1 MPIFRES
8 GFLKFFVKHRT
19 AANIIMILM
28 IIIGLLSIGR
38 LNKQFFPDFDVEVV
52 AVSIDWPGATAEE
65 IDKNIVQLLEPELR
79 PISGVKK
86 VSSNSVEGIAQTQ
99 VEFNYGHDMQK
110 GRTDI
115 ETAVSRIN
123 FPEKANKPKIVV
135 GEFFDTVTR
144 IVLSGDLPLSD
155 LRIKSK
161 KLKEKLLNSGVDKV
175 DILGLPKEEILIE
188 ISQLEAAKLKLS
200 LNQIS
205 NLIKSET
212 QDVSGGSFADGSL
225 RVRTLGEKRLVET
238 FKKLELKNSTSGARI
253 LLEDIAK
260 IKLSIEKGS
269 VLKFVD
275 GKPAVEIWVRRSK
288 TSDAL
293 KVSENVNKVISN
305 SQNIVGK
312 EIQIQTYNTAAD
324 LIQERISLLVKNGLS
339 GLCIVL
345 AVLFLFLSRNT
356 AIWVAL
362 GIPIAF
368 LATFG
373 VMLLSGQSI
382 NMISL
387 FGLIMALGIVVDDAI
402 VVGEHS
408 SYLKTKR
415 KLSALEA
422 PVVAA
427 TRMSMPVISA
437 MLTTV
442 AAFIPLFMVK
452 GVIGEIIAAIPWVV
466 CAVLVASLIEC
477 FLVLPAHLA
486 HYDKSS
492 QEQGKFRLWFDKR
505 FNSFQEGV
513 FRKFVTLTF
522 NYRYITFMTAIGM
535 FIISIGMMSGGRVL
549 FSFFPTPE
557 ADILIANFKMHSG
570 TTKSQTNK
578 MLDNIKV
585 ALDKTATQFAS
596 SPELVQFNMSTIGAR
611 TSFSSDSS
619 PNSIG
624 SDLLGSMVVELKTA
638 DKRDIRTN
646 DFIKA
651 WKENIQYVPGLDN
664 LTIRAPSGGPPG
676 RDLDVRFQGD
686 DLITLKLA
694 SNELINIAQNIPG
707 VSSLSDNLEFGI
719 QEKSLSLNE
728 KGQSLGF
735 SIIDIGEQVRS
746 AINGTIIS
754 EFPKGDEEVKV
765 RLKLSEDEQRTDM
778 INDLRIISPLGSSFK
793 LEEIAKINETLP
805 FASINRTNGFR
816 EVTVSGD
823 LFPEMMNT
831 SQARQFLMS
840 KGLAEIANKY
850 NISYRF
856 DGRDLEQ
863 KETFADMKI
872 GSIIGLLLIYFILAW
887 VFKSWTR
894 PFAIMIMIPFA
905 FIGAVLGHYL
915 LGLTMSILS
924 MFALLAL
931 AGIVVNNSIILVS
944 TIERRF
950 DDLRNENDKSYDDD
964 KIINEAIITG
974 VVDRFR
980 PVLLTSLTTI
990 GGLSALLFEK
1000 SLQAQFLIPMAATIV
1015 FGLAITA
1022 FLVLII
1028 VPSMMGISRDFSHF
1042 LKILRMDKKWP

>member
-1 MPIFRES
+1 MQFKES
-8 GFLKFFVKHRT
+8 GFLKFFVEHRT
-19 AANIIMILM
+19 SANIIMILM
-28 IIIGLLSIGR
+28 IVIGLLSIGR
-38 LNKQFFPDFDVEVV
+38 LNKQFFPDFDVEVI

-65 IDKNIVQLLEPELR
+65 IDQNIVQLLEPELR

-86 VSSNSVEGIAQTQ
+86 VSSKSVEGVGSTQ

-115 ETAVSRIN
+115 ETAVSRIS
-123 FPEKANKPKIVV
+123 FPEKANKPKIIV

-144 IVLSGDLPLSD
+144 IVLSGDVSLSL
-155 LRIKSK
+155 LREKSK
-161 KLKEKLLNSGVDKV
+161 KLKEVLLNSGVDKV
-175 DILGLPKEEILIE
+175 DIQGLPEEEILIE
-188 ISQLEAAKLKLS
+188 ISQLEAARLKLS
-200 LNQIS
+200 FNKIA
-205 NLIKSET
+205 NLIKLET

-225 RVRTLGEKRLVET
+225 RVRTIGEKRLVET
-238 FKKLELKNSTSGARI
+238 FKKLELKNSSSGGRI
-253 LLEDIAK
+253 LLDDIAE
-260 IKLSIEKGS
+260 IKSSVKKGS
-269 VLKFVD
+269 VLKSID
-275 GKPAVEIWVRRSK
+275 GNPAVELWVRRSK

-293 KVSENVNKVISN
+293 EVSENVEKVITN
-305 SQNIVGK
+305 AKNIIGNVIK
-312 EIQIQTYNTAAD
+312 VETYNTAAN
-324 LIQERISLLVKNGLS
+324 LIEERISLLVKNGLS

-373 VMLLSGQSI
+373 VMFVSGQSI

-415 KLSALEA
+415 KLNSTQA

-486 HYDKSS
+486 HFDKSS
-492 QEQGKFRLWFDKR
+492 KEESKFRLWFDQK
-505 FNSFQEGV
+505 FNAFQEGI
-513 FRKFVTLTF
+513 FRRFVKLTF
-522 NYRYITFMTAIGM
+522 NYRYVTFMVAVGM
-535 FIISIGMMSGGRVL
+535 FIVSVGMMSGGRVL

-557 ADILIANFKMHSG
+557 ADIVIVNYKMHSG
-570 TTKSQTNK
+570 STKSQTARMLENVEKGLNK
-578 MLDNIKV
+578 
-585 ALDKTATQFAS
+585 TSTQFS
-596 SPELVQFNMSTIGAR
+596 NSPGLVRFKMSTIGSR
-611 TSFSSDSS
+611 TSFSNDSG
-619 PNSIG
+619 PNSMGNDI
-624 SDLLGSMVVELKTA
+624 LGSMVVELTTA
-638 DKRDIRTN
+638 DKRNVRTKE
-646 DFIKA
+646 FIKV
-651 WKENIQYVPGLDN
+651 WKENIENVSGLDK

-676 RDLDVRFQGD
+676 RDLDVRFQGK
-686 DLITLKLA
+686 DLEILKLA
-694 SNELINIAQNIPG
+694 SNELIKIAETIPG
-707 VSSLSDNLEFGI
+707 VTSLEDNLEYGV
-719 QEKSLSLNE
+719 QERILGLTN
-728 KGQSLGF
+728 KGQSLGL
-735 SIIDIGEQVRS
+735 SILDIGEQVRS
-746 AINGTIIS
+746 AINGSIIS
-754 EFPKGDEEVKV
+754 KFPKGDEEVTV
-765 RLKLSEDEQRTDM
+765 RLKLSENEQLTDM
-778 INDLRIISPLGSSFK
+778 ITNLRIISPSGVSFK
-793 LEEIAKINETLP
+793 LKDIIKIDEKLP
-805 FASINRTNGFR
+805 FASINRKNGFR
-816 EVTVSGD
+816 EVTISGD
-823 LFPEMMNT
+823 LFPPLMST
-831 SQARQFLMS
+831 SQARQFLMEN
-840 KGLAEIANKY
+840 GLPEIAKKY
-850 NISYRF
+850 NVSYRF

-863 KETFADMKI
+863 KETFADMGT

-887 VFKSWTR
+887 VFKSWSR
-894 PFAIMIMIPFA
+894 PFSIMIMIPFS

-944 TIERRF
+944 TIERRLE
-950 DDLRNENDKSYDDD
+950 DLKNKNKNKNKNEESV
-964 KIINEAIITG
+964 INESIITG

-990 GGLSALLFEK
+990 GGLSALMFET

-1015 FGLAITA
+1015 FGLGITA
-1022 FLVLII
+1022 LLVLVI
-1028 VPSMMGISRDFSHF
+1028 VPAMMGISNDFSKF
-1042 LKILRMDKKWP
+1042 IRRVRNRG

>member
-1 MPIFRES
+1 MSQFRES
-8 GFLKFFVKHRT
+8 GFLKFFVEHRT
-19 AANIIMILM
+19 SANIIMILM
-28 IIIGLLSIGR
+28 IVVGLLSIGR
-38 LNKQFFPDFDVEVV
+38 LNKQFFPDFEVEVV
-52 AVSIDWPGATAEE
+52 GVSVDWPGATAEE

-86 VSSNSVEGIAQTQ
+86 VSSKSVEGVGVTQ
-99 VEFNYGHDMQK
+99 VEFNYGYDMQK

-123 FPEKANKPKIVV
+123 FPQKANKPKIVV

-144 IVLSGDLPLSD
+144 IVLSSNIPLSE
-155 LRIKSK
+155 LRLISK
-161 KLKEKLLNSGVDKV
+161 KLKEALLNSGVDKV
-175 DILGLPKEEILIE
+175 DIQGLPKEEILIE
-188 ISQLEAAKLKLS
+188 IPQIETARLKLS
-200 LNQIS
+200 FNQIA

-225 RVRTLGEKRLVET
+225 RVRTEGEKRLVET
-238 FKKLELKNSTSGARI
+238 FNKLELKNSISGGRI
-253 LLEDIAK
+253 ILQDIAK
-260 IKLSIEKGS
+260 ISSSFEQGSI
-269 VLKFVD
+269 LKSVD
-275 GKPAVEIWVRRSK
+275 GNPAVELWVRRSK

-293 KVSENVNKVISN
+293 KVSENVEKVILKSK
-305 SQNIVGK
+305 NIIGNTVK
-312 EIQIQTYNTAAD
+312 IETYNTAAN
-324 LIQERISLLVKNGLS
+324 LIEERITLLVKNGLS

-373 VMLLSGQSI
+373 VMLVSGQSI

-415 KLSALEA
+415 RLNSSQA

-486 HYDKSS
+486 HFDKKKV
-492 QEQGKFRLWFDKR
+492 EEGKFRLWFDKR
-505 FNSFQEGV
+505 FISFQEGI
-513 FRKFVTLTF
+513 FKRFITLTF
-522 NYRYITFMTAIGM
+522 NYRYVTFMFAIGM
-535 FIISIGMMSGGRVL
+535 FIVSVGMMSGGRVM

-557 ADILIANFKMHSG
+557 ADIIIANFKMHSG
-570 TTKSQTNK
+570 TTRSKTEEMLNK
-578 MLDNIKV
+578 LEGGLIKTS
-585 ALDKTATQFAS
+585 KEFST
-596 SPELVQFNMSTIGAR
+596 SPDLVKFSMSTIGGR
-611 TSFSSDSS
+611 TSFSNGSG
-619 PNSIG
+619 PNSKG

-638 DKRDIRTN
+638 DKRKIRTN
-646 DFIKA
+646 QFIKE
-651 WKENIQYVPGLDN
+651 WKDNIQFVEGLDK
-664 LTIRAPSGGPPG
+664 LTIRSPSGGPPG
-676 RDLDVRFQGD
+676 RDLDIRFQGD
-686 DLITLKLA
+686 KLETLKIA
-694 SNELINIAQNIPG
+694 SNELIEIARTIPG
-707 VSSLSDNLEFGI
+707 VTSLNDNLEFGV
-719 QEKSLSLNE
+719 QEKILTLNN
-728 KGQSLGF
+728 KGQSLGL
-735 SIIDIGEQVRS
+735 SILNIGEQVRS
-746 AINGTIIS
+746 AINGIIIS
-754 EFPKGDEEVKV
+754 EFPKADEEVVV
-765 RLKLSEDEQRTDM
+765 RLKLSEREKLTDM
-778 INDLRIISPLGSSFK
+778 INDLRIITPLGTSFK
-793 LEEIAKINETLP
+793 LQEVITISEKIP
-805 FASINRTNGFR
+805 FASINRKNGFR
-816 EVTVSGD
+816 EVTITGD
-823 LFPEMMNT
+823 LFPALMNT
-831 SQARQFLMS
+831 SEARQFLLNN
-840 KGLAEIANKY
+840 GLPEIAKKY
-850 NISYRF
+850 NLNYRF

-872 GSIIGLLLIYFILAW
+872 GSIIGLLLIYIILAW

-894 PFAIMIMIPFA
+894 PFSIMIMIPFA

-950 DDLRNENDKSYDDD
+950 DDLLSQNNKDRQDD
-964 KIINEAIITG
+964 KVINEAIIAG

-1015 FGLAITA
+1015 FGLGITA
-1022 FLVLII
+1022 FLVLVI
-1028 VPSMMGISRDFSHF
+1028 VPSMMGISNDFSSF
-1042 LKILRMDKKWP
+1042 FKNIRRR

>member
-1 MPIFRES
+1 MSQFRES
-8 GFLKFFVKHRT
+8 GFLKFFVEHRT
-19 AANIIMILM
+19 SANIIMILM
-28 IIIGLLSIGR
+28 IVVGLLSIGR
-38 LNKQFFPDFDVEVV
+38 LNKQFFPDFEVEVV
-52 AVSIDWPGATAEE
+52 GVSVDWPGATAEE

-86 VSSNSVEGIAQTQ
+86 VSSKSVEGVGVTN
-99 VEFNYGHDMQK
+99 VEFNYGYDMQK

-123 FPEKANKPKIVV
+123 FPQKANKPKIVV

-144 IVLSGDLPLSD
+144 IVLSSNMPLSE
-155 LRIKSK
+155 LRLISK
-161 KLKEKLLNSGVDKV
+161 KLKEALLNSGVDKV
-175 DILGLPKEEILIE
+175 DIQGLPKEEILIE
-188 ISQLEAAKLKLS
+188 IPQIETARLKLS
-200 LNQIS
+200 FNQIA

-225 RVRTLGEKRLVET
+225 RVRTEGEKRLVET
-238 FKKLELKNSTSGARI
+238 FNKLELKNSISGGRI
-253 LLEDIAK
+253 ILQDIAK
-260 IKLSIEKGS
+260 ISSSFEQGSI
-269 VLKFVD
+269 LKSVD
-275 GKPAVEIWVRRSK
+275 GNPAVELWVRRSK

-293 KVSENVNKVISN
+293 KVSENVEKVILKSK
-305 SQNIVGK
+305 NIIGNTVK
-312 EIQIQTYNTAAD
+312 IETYNTAAN
-324 LIQERISLLVKNGLS
+324 LIEERITLLVKNGLS

-373 VMLLSGQSI
+373 VMLVSGQSI

-415 KLSALEA
+415 RLNSSQA

-486 HYDKSS
+486 HFDKKKV
-492 QEQGKFRLWFDKR
+492 EEGKFRLWFDKR
-505 FNSFQEGV
+505 FISFQEGI
-513 FRKFVTLTF
+513 FKRFITLTF
-522 NYRYITFMTAIGM
+522 NYRYVTFMFAIGM
-535 FIISIGMMSGGRVL
+535 FIVSVGMMSGGRVM

-557 ADILIANFKMHSG
+557 ADIIIANFKMHSG
-570 TTKSQTNK
+570 TTRSKTEEMLNK
-578 MLDNIKV
+578 LEGGLIKTS
-585 ALDKTATQFAS
+585 KEFST
-596 SPELVQFNMSTIGAR
+596 SPDLVKFSMSTIGGR
-611 TSFSSDSS
+611 TSFSNGSG
-619 PNSIG
+619 PNSKG

-638 DKRDIRTN
+638 DKRKIRTN
-646 DFIKA
+646 QFIKE
-651 WKENIQYVPGLDN
+651 WKDNIQFVEGLDK
-664 LTIRAPSGGPPG
+664 LTIRSPSGGPPG
-676 RDLDVRFQGD
+676 RDLDIRFQGD
-686 DLITLKLA
+686 KLETLKIA
-694 SNELINIAQNIPG
+694 SNELIEIARTIPG
-707 VSSLSDNLEFGI
+707 VTSLNDNLEFGV
-719 QEKSLSLNE
+719 QEKILTLNN
-728 KGQSLGF
+728 KGQSLGL
-735 SIIDIGEQVRS
+735 SILNIGEQVRS
-746 AINGTIIS
+746 AINGIIIS
-754 EFPKGDEEVKV
+754 EFPKADEEVVV
-765 RLKLSEDEQRTDM
+765 RLKLSEREKLTDM
-778 INDLRIISPLGSSFK
+778 INDLRIITPLGTSFK
-793 LEEIAKINETLP
+793 LQEVITISEKIP
-805 FASINRTNGFR
+805 FASINRKNGFR
-816 EVTVSGD
+816 EVTITGD
-823 LFPEMMNT
+823 LFPALMNT
-831 SQARQFLMS
+831 SEARQFLLNN
-840 KGLAEIANKY
+840 GLPEIAKKHNL
-850 NISYRF
+850 NYRF

-863 KETFADMKI
+863 KETFADMQI
-872 GSIIGLLLIYFILAW
+872 GSIIGLLLIYIILAW

-894 PFAIMIMIPFA
+894 PFSIMIMIPFA

-950 DDLRNENDKSYDDD
+950 DDLLSQNNKDRQDD
-964 KIINEAIITG
+964 KVINEAIIAG

-1015 FGLAITA
+1015 FGLGITA
-1022 FLVLII
+1022 FLVLVI
-1028 VPSMMGISRDFSHF
+1028 VPSMMGISNDFSSF
-1042 LKILRMDKKWP
+1042 FKNIRRR

>member
-1 MPIFRES
+1 M
-8 GFLKFFVKHRT
+8 
-19 AANIIMILM
+19 
-28 IIIGLLSIGR
+28 
-38 LNKQFFPDFDVEVV
+38 
-52 AVSIDWPGATAEE
+52 
-65 IDKNIVQLLEPELR
+65 QLLEPELR

-86 VSSNSVEGIAQTQ
+86 VSSKSVEGVGVTQ
-99 VEFNYGHDMQK
+99 VEFNYGYDMQK

-123 FPEKANKPKIVV
+123 FPQKANKPKIVV

-144 IVLSGDLPLSD
+144 IVLSSNIPLSE
-155 LRIKSK
+155 LRLISK
-161 KLKEKLLNSGVDKV
+161 KLKEALLNSGVDKV
-175 DILGLPKEEILIE
+175 DIQGLPKEEILIE
-188 ISQLEAAKLKLS
+188 IPQIETARLKLS
-200 LNQIS
+200 FNQIA

-225 RVRTLGEKRLVET
+225 RVRTEGEKRLVET
-238 FKKLELKNSTSGARI
+238 FNKLELKNSISGGRI
-253 LLEDIAK
+253 ILQDIAK
-260 IKLSIEKGS
+260 ISSSFEQGSI
-269 VLKFVD
+269 LKSVD
-275 GKPAVEIWVRRSK
+275 GNPAVELWVRRSK

-293 KVSENVNKVISN
+293 KVSENVEKVILKSK
-305 SQNIVGK
+305 NIIGNTVK
-312 EIQIQTYNTAAD
+312 IETYNTAAN
-324 LIQERISLLVKNGLS
+324 LIEERITLLVKNGLS

-373 VMLLSGQSI
+373 VMLVSGQSI

-415 KLSALEA
+415 RLNSSQA

-486 HYDKSS
+486 HFDKKKV
-492 QEQGKFRLWFDKR
+492 EEGKFRLWFDKR
-505 FNSFQEGV
+505 FISFQEGI
-513 FRKFVTLTF
+513 FKKFITLTF
-522 NYRYITFMTAIGM
+522 NYRYVTFMVAIGM
-535 FIISIGMMSGGRVL
+535 FIVSVGMMSGGRVM

-557 ADILIANFKMHSG
+557 ADIIIANFKMHSG
-570 TTKSQTNK
+570 TTRSKTEEMLNK
-578 MLDNIKV
+578 LEGGLIKTS
-585 ALDKTATQFAS
+585 KEFST
-596 SPELVQFNMSTIGAR
+596 SPDLVKFSMSTIGGR
-611 TSFSSDSS
+611 TSFSNGSG
-619 PNSIG
+619 PNSKG

-638 DKRDIRTN
+638 DKRKIRTN
-646 DFIKA
+646 QFIKE
-651 WKENIQYVPGLDN
+651 WKDNIQFVEGLDK
-664 LTIRAPSGGPPG
+664 LTIRSPSGGPPG
-676 RDLDVRFQGD
+676 RDLDIRFQGD
-686 DLITLKLA
+686 KLETLKIA
-694 SNELINIAQNIPG
+694 SNELIEIARTIPG
-707 VSSLSDNLEFGI
+707 VTSLNDNLEFGV
-719 QEKSLSLNE
+719 QEKILTLNN
-728 KGQSLGF
+728 KGQSLGL
-735 SIIDIGEQVRS
+735 SILNIGEQVRS
-746 AINGTIIS
+746 AINGIIIS
-754 EFPKGDEEVKV
+754 EFPKADEEVVV
-765 RLKLSEDEQRTDM
+765 RLKLSEREKLTDM
-778 INDLRIISPLGSSFK
+778 INDLRIITPLGTSFK
-793 LEEIAKINETLP
+793 LQEVITISEKIP
-805 FASINRTNGFR
+805 FASINRKNGFR
-816 EVTVSGD
+816 EVTITGD
-823 LFPEMMNT
+823 LFPALMNT
-831 SQARQFLMS
+831 SEARQFLLNN
-840 KGLAEIANKY
+840 GLPEIAKKY
-850 NISYRF
+850 NLNYRF

-872 GSIIGLLLIYFILAW
+872 GSIIGLLLIYIILAW

-894 PFAIMIMIPFA
+894 PFSIMIMIPFA

-950 DDLRNENDKSYDDD
+950 DDLLSQNNKDRQDD
-964 KIINEAIITG
+964 KVINEAIIAG

-1015 FGLAITA
+1015 FGLGITA
-1022 FLVLII
+1022 FLVLVI
-1028 VPSMMGISRDFSHF
+1028 VPSMMGISNDFSSF
-1042 LKILRMDKKWP
+1042 FKNIRRR

>member
-1 MPIFRES
+1 MLKFKES
-8 GFLKFFVKHRT
+8 GFLKFFVEHKT

-28 IIIGLLSIGR
+28 IVVGLLSIGR
-38 LNKQFFPDFDVEVV
+38 LNKQFFPDFDIEVV
-52 AVSIDWPGATAEE
+52 AVTIDWPGATAEE
-65 IDKNIVQLLEPELR
+65 IDQNIVQLLEPELR

-86 VSSNSVEGIAQTQ
+86 VTSKSIEGNARTQ
-99 VEFNYGHDMQK
+99 VEFVYGHDMQK

-123 FPEKANKPKIVV
+123 FPENAEKPKIIL

-144 IVLSGDLPLSD
+144 IVLSGELPLSE

-175 DILGLPKEEILIE
+175 DILGLPEEEILIE
-188 ISQLEAAKLKLS
+188 ISQLEVAKLKLS
-200 LNQIS
+200 LNEIS
-205 NLIKSET
+205 KLIKSET

-225 RVRTLGEKRLVET
+225 RVRTIGEKRLVET
-238 FKKLELKNSTSGARI
+238 FKKLELKNSSSGARI
-253 LLEDIAK
+253 LLGDVAN
-260 IKLSIEKGS
+260 IKSSIKKRS
-269 VLKFVD
+269 ILKFMD

-293 KVSENVNKVISN
+293 KVSENVNEVIAN
-305 SQNIVGK
+305 SQDVIGK
-312 EIQIQTYNTAAD
+312 QIKINTYNTAAN

-356 AIWVAL
+356 AIWVAF

-373 VMLLSGQSI
+373 VMLVSGQTI

-408 SYLKTKR
+408 SYLKNKR
-415 KLSALEA
+415 NLDYNKA
-422 PVVAA
+422 PIVAA

-486 HYDKSS
+486 HYDRSS
-492 QEQGKFRLWFDKR
+492 KDQSRFRQWFDKK
-505 FNSFQEGV
+505 FNSFQEGA
-513 FRKFVTLTF
+513 FRKFVTATF
-522 NYRYITFMTAIGM
+522 NYKYITFMTAVGM

-557 ADILIANFKMHSG
+557 ADIVIANFKMHSG
-570 TTKSQTNK
+570 TTKTQTTK
-578 MLDNIKV
+578 MLDNLKV
-585 ALDKTATQFAS
+585 GLNKTASEFSS
-596 SPELVQFNMSTIGAR
+596 SPDLIKFKMSTIGSR
-611 TSFSSDSS
+611 TSFSNDSTPS
-619 PNSIG
+619 SIG

-638 DKRDIRTN
+638 DKREIRTK

-651 WKENIQYVPGLDN
+651 WRKNIINEPGLDN

-686 DLITLKLA
+686 DLKTLKLA
-694 SNELINIAQNIPG
+694 SNELINIARNIPG

-719 QEKSLSLNE
+719 QEKNLRLSE
-728 KGQSLGF
+728 KGQSVGF
-735 SIIDIGEQVRS
+735 SIIGLGEQVRS
-746 AINGTIIS
+746 AINGSIIS
-754 EFPKGDEEVKV
+754 LFPKGDEEVTV
-765 RLKLSEDEQRTDM
+765 RLKLSEDEQNTDM
-778 INDLRIISPLGSSFK
+778 INDLRIISPRGSSFK
-793 LEEIAKINETLP
+793 LQEIAIINETLP

-816 EVTVSGD
+816 EVTILGD

-831 SQARQFLMS
+831 AQARNFLMER
-840 KGLAEIANKY
+840 GLPEIAKKY
-850 NISYRF
+850 NLSYRF
-856 DGRDLEQ
+856 DGKDLEQ
-863 KETFADMKI
+863 KETFADMGT

-887 VFKSWTR
+887 VFKSWLR
-894 PFAIMIMIPFA
+894 PFSIMIMIPFA

-944 TIERRF
+944 TIERRLE
-950 DDLRNENDKSYDDD
+950 DLRNQENRQANDDE
-964 KIINEAIITG
+964 IINEAIING
-974 VVDRFR
+974 VVDRLR

-990 GGLSALLFEK
+990 GGLSALMFEK

-1015 FGLAITA
+1015 FGLGITA
-1022 FLVLII
+1022 FLVLVI
-1028 VPSMMGISRDFSHF
+1028 VPSMMGISNDFANF
-1042 LKILRMDKKWP
+1042 VINIKRRF

>member
-1 MPIFRES
+1 MLQFKES
-8 GFLKFFVKHRT
+8 GFLKFFVEHRT
-19 AANIIMILM
+19 SANIIMILM
-28 IIIGLLSIGR
+28 IVVGLLSIGR
-38 LNKQFFPDFDVEVV
+38 LNKQFFPDFEVEVV
-52 AVSIDWPGATAEE
+52 AVSVNWAGATAEE

-86 VSSNSVEGIAQTQ
+86 VSSKSVEGVGITQ
-99 VEFNYGHDMQK
+99 VEFNYGYDMQK

-123 FPEKANKPKIVV
+123 FPQKADKPKIVV

-144 IVLSGDLPLSD
+144 IVLSANIPLSE
-155 LRIKSK
+155 LRLISK
-161 KLKEKLLNSGVDKV
+161 KLKEVLLNSGVDKV
-175 DILGLPKEEILIE
+175 DIQGLPKEEILIE
-188 ISQLEAAKLKLS
+188 IPQIETARLKLS
-200 LNQIS
+200 FNQIA

-212 QDVSGGSFADGSL
+212 QDVSGGSYADGSL
-225 RVRTLGEKRLVET
+225 RVRTEGEKRLVET
-238 FKKLELKNSTSGARI
+238 FKKLELKNTISGGRIILQDIARI
-253 LLEDIAK
+253 SSTLEQG
-260 IKLSIEKGS
+260 SILKS
-269 VLKFVD
+269 VD
-275 GKPAVEIWVRRSK
+275 NNPAVELWVRRSK

-293 KVSENVNKVISN
+293 EVSENVNKVISE
-305 SQNIVGK
+305 SKNIIGNRVNV
-312 EIQIQTYNTAAD
+312 ETYNTAAN
-324 LIQERISLLVKNGLS
+324 LIQERITLLVKNGLS

-373 VMLLSGQSI
+373 VMLVSGQSI

-415 KLSALEA
+415 RLNSSQA

-486 HYDKSS
+486 HFDKKTV
-492 QEQGKFRLWFDKR
+492 EEGKFRLWFDKK
-505 FNSFQEGV
+505 FMAFQEGT
-513 FRKFVTLTF
+513 FKKFISLTF
-522 NYRYITFMTAIGM
+522 NYRYVTFMVAIGM
-535 FIISIGMMSGGRVL
+535 FIVSVGMMSGGRVM

-557 ADILIANFKMHSG
+557 ADIIIANFKMHSG
-570 TTKSQTNK
+570 TTRSKTEE
-578 MLDNIKV
+578 MLKKIEGGLIKTS
-585 ALDKTATQFAS
+585 KKFST
-596 SPELVQFNMSTIGAR
+596 SPDLVKFSMSTIGGR
-611 TSFSSDSS
+611 TSFSGGGVPSS
-619 PNSIG
+619 KG
-624 SDLLGSMVVELKTA
+624 SDLLGSVVVELKTA
-638 DKRDIRTN
+638 DKRKIRTN
-646 DFIKA
+646 QFIKE
-651 WKENIQYVPGLDN
+651 WKNNIEYVEGLDK
-664 LTIRAPSGGPPG
+664 LTIRSPSGGPPG
-676 RDLDVRFQGD
+676 RDLDVRFQGEK
-686 DLITLKLA
+686 LETLKIA
-694 SNELINIAQNIPG
+694 SNELIQIARTIPG
-707 VSSLSDNLEFGI
+707 VTSLNDNLEFGV
-719 QEKSLSLNE
+719 QERILSLNN
-728 KGQSLGF
+728 KGQSLGL
-735 SIIDIGEQVRS
+735 SISDIGEQVRS
-746 AINGTIIS
+746 AINGIIIS
-754 EFPKGDEEVKV
+754 EFPKADEEVVV
-765 RLKLSEDEQRTDM
+765 RLKLSETEKLTDM
-778 INDLRIISPLGSSFK
+778 INDLRIITPLGTSFK
-793 LEEIAKINETLP
+793 LQEVIKINEKIP
-805 FASINRTNGFR
+805 FASINRKNGFR
-816 EVTVSGD
+816 EVTISGD
-823 LFPEMMNT
+823 LFPALMNT
-831 SQARQFLMS
+831 SQARQFLLNN
-840 KGLAEIANKY
+840 GLPEIAKKY
-850 NISYRF
+850 NLNYRF

-894 PFAIMIMIPFA
+894 PFSIMIMIPFA

-950 DDLRNENDKSYDDD
+950 DDLRDQNDKDYQNNKVID
-964 KIINEAIITG
+964 EAIIAG

-1015 FGLAITA
+1015 FGLGITA
-1022 FLVLII
+1022 FLVLVI
-1028 VPSMMGISRDFSHF
+1028 VPSMMGISNDFSNF
-1042 LKILRMDKKWP
+1042 VKNIRRR

>member
-1 MPIFRES
+1 MQFKES
-8 GFLKFFVKHRT
+8 GFLKFFVEHRT
-19 AANIIMILM
+19 SANIIMILM
-28 IIIGLLSIGR
+28 IVIGLLSIGR
-38 LNKQFFPDFDVEVV
+38 LNKQFFPDFDVEVI

-65 IDKNIVQLLEPELR
+65 IDQNIVQLLEPELR

-86 VSSNSVEGIAQTQ
+86 VSSKSVEGVGSTQ

-115 ETAVSRIN
+115 ETAVSRIS
-123 FPEKANKPKIVV
+123 FPEKANKPKIIV

-144 IVLSGDLPLSD
+144 IVLSGDVSLSL
-155 LRIKSK
+155 LREKSK
-161 KLKEKLLNSGVDKV
+161 KLKEVLLNSGVDKV
-175 DILGLPKEEILIE
+175 DIQGLPEEEILIE
-188 ISQLEAAKLKLS
+188 ISQLEAARLKLS
-200 LNQIS
+200 FNKIA
-205 NLIKSET
+205 NLIKLET

-225 RVRTLGEKRLVET
+225 RVRTIGEKRLVET
-238 FKKLELKNSTSGARI
+238 FKKLELKNSSSGGRI
-253 LLEDIAK
+253 LLDDIAE
-260 IKLSIEKGS
+260 IKSSVKKGS
-269 VLKFVD
+269 VLKSID
-275 GKPAVEIWVRRSK
+275 GNPAVELWVRRSK

-293 KVSENVNKVISN
+293 EVSENVEKVIDN
-305 SQNIVGK
+305 AKNIIGNVIK
-312 EIQIQTYNTAAD
+312 VETYNTAAK
-324 LIQERISLLVKNGLS
+324 LIEERISLLVKNGLS

-373 VMLLSGQSI
+373 VMFVSGQSI

-415 KLSALEA
+415 KLNSAQA

-486 HYDKSS
+486 HFDKSS
-492 QEQGKFRLWFDKR
+492 KEESKFRLWFDQK
-505 FNSFQEGV
+505 FNAFQEGI
-513 FRKFVTLTF
+513 FRRFVKLTF
-522 NYRYITFMTAIGM
+522 NYRYVTFMVAVGM
-535 FIISIGMMSGGRVL
+535 FIVSVGMMSGGRVL

-557 ADILIANFKMHSG
+557 ADIVIVNYKMHSG
-570 TTKSQTNK
+570 STKSQTTRMLENVEKGLNK
-578 MLDNIKV
+578 
-585 ALDKTATQFAS
+585 TSTQFS
-596 SPELVQFNMSTIGAR
+596 NSPGLVRFKMSTIGSR
-611 TSFSSDSS
+611 TSFSNDSG
-619 PNSIG
+619 PNSMGNDI
-624 SDLLGSMVVELKTA
+624 LGSMVVELTTA
-638 DKRDIRTN
+638 DKRNVRTKE
-646 DFIKA
+646 FIKV
-651 WKENIQYVPGLDN
+651 WKENIENVSGLDK

-676 RDLDVRFQGD
+676 RDLDVRFQGK
-686 DLITLKLA
+686 DLEILKLA
-694 SNELINIAQNIPG
+694 SNELIKIAETIPG
-707 VSSLSDNLEFGI
+707 VTSLEDNLEYGV
-719 QEKSLSLNE
+719 QERILGLTN
-728 KGQSLGF
+728 KGQSLGL
-735 SIIDIGEQVRS
+735 SILDIGEQVRS
-746 AINGTIIS
+746 AINGSIIS
-754 EFPKGDEEVKV
+754 KFPKGDEEVTV
-765 RLKLSEDEQRTDM
+765 RLKLSENEQLTDM
-778 INDLRIISPLGSSFK
+778 ITNLRIISPSGVSFK
-793 LEEIAKINETLP
+793 LKDIIKIDEKLP
-805 FASINRTNGFR
+805 FASINRKNGFR
-816 EVTVSGD
+816 EVTISGD
-823 LFPEMMNT
+823 LFPPLMST
-831 SQARQFLMS
+831 SQARQFLMEN
-840 KGLAEIANKY
+840 GLPEIAKKY
-850 NISYRF
+850 NVSYRF

-863 KETFADMKI
+863 KETFADMGT

-887 VFKSWTR
+887 VFKSWSR
-894 PFAIMIMIPFA
+894 PFSIMIMIPFS

-944 TIERRF
+944 TIERRLE
-950 DDLRNENDKSYDDD
+950 DLKNKNKNKNEESV
-964 KIINEAIITG
+964 INESIITG

-990 GGLSALLFEK
+990 GGLSALMFET

-1015 FGLAITA
+1015 FGLGITA
-1022 FLVLII
+1022 LLVLVI
-1028 VPSMMGISRDFSHF
+1028 VPAMMGISNDFSKF
-1042 LKILRMDKKWP
+1042 IRRVRNRG

>member
-1 MPIFRES
+1 MSQFRES
-8 GFLKFFVKHRT
+8 GFLKFFVEHRT
-19 AANIIMILM
+19 SANIVMILM
-28 IIIGLLSIGR
+28 IVVGLLSIGR
-38 LNKQFFPDFDVEVV
+38 LNKQFFPDFEVEVV
-52 AVSIDWPGATAEE
+52 GVSVDWPGATAEE

-86 VSSNSVEGIAQTQ
+86 VSSKSVEGVGITQ
-99 VEFNYGHDMQK
+99 VEFNYGYDMQK

-123 FPEKANKPKIVV
+123 FPQKANKPKIVV

-144 IVLSGDLPLSD
+144 IVLSSNMPLSE
-155 LRIKSK
+155 LRLISK
-161 KLKEKLLNSGVDKV
+161 KLKEALLNSGVDKV
-175 DILGLPKEEILIE
+175 DIQGLPKEEILIE
-188 ISQLEAAKLKLS
+188 IPQIETARLKLS
-200 LNQIS
+200 FNQIA

-225 RVRTLGEKRLVET
+225 RVRTEGEKRLVET
-238 FKKLELKNSTSGARI
+238 FNKLELKNSISGGRI
-253 LLEDIAK
+253 ILQDIAK
-260 IKLSIEKGS
+260 ISSSFEQGSI
-269 VLKFVD
+269 LKSVD
-275 GKPAVEIWVRRSK
+275 GNPAVELWVRRSK

-293 KVSENVNKVISN
+293 KVSENVEKVILKSK
-305 SQNIVGK
+305 NIIGNTVK
-312 EIQIQTYNTAAD
+312 IETYNTAAN
-324 LIQERISLLVKNGLS
+324 LIEERITLLVKNGLS

-373 VMLLSGQSI
+373 VMLVSGQSI

-415 KLSALEA
+415 RLNSSQA

-486 HYDKSS
+486 HFDKKKV
-492 QEQGKFRLWFDKR
+492 EEGKFRLWFDKR
-505 FNSFQEGV
+505 FISFQEGI
-513 FRKFVTLTF
+513 FKKFITLTF
-522 NYRYITFMTAIGM
+522 NYRYVTFMFAIGM
-535 FIISIGMMSGGRVL
+535 FIVSVGMMSGGRVM

-557 ADILIANFKMHSG
+557 ADIIIANFKMHSG
-570 TTKSQTNK
+570 TTRSKTEEMLNK
-578 MLDNIKV
+578 LEGGLIKTS
-585 ALDKTATQFAS
+585 KEFST
-596 SPELVQFNMSTIGAR
+596 SPDLVKFSMSTIGGR
-611 TSFSSDSS
+611 TSFSNGSG
-619 PNSIG
+619 PNSKG

-638 DKRDIRTN
+638 DKRKIRTN
-646 DFIKA
+646 QFIKE
-651 WKENIQYVPGLDN
+651 WKDNIQFVEGLDK
-664 LTIRAPSGGPPG
+664 LTIRSPSGGPPG
-676 RDLDVRFQGD
+676 RDLDIRFQGD
-686 DLITLKLA
+686 KLETLKIA
-694 SNELINIAQNIPG
+694 SNELIEIARTIPG
-707 VSSLSDNLEFGI
+707 VTSLNDNLEFGV
-719 QEKSLSLNE
+719 QEKILTLNN
-728 KGQSLGF
+728 KGQSLGL
-735 SIIDIGEQVRS
+735 SILNIGEQVRS
-746 AINGTIIS
+746 AINGIIIS
-754 EFPKGDEEVKV
+754 EFPKADEEVVV
-765 RLKLSEDEQRTDM
+765 RLKLSEREKLTDM
-778 INDLRIISPLGSSFK
+778 INDLRIITPLGTSFK
-793 LEEIAKINETLP
+793 LQEVITISEKIP
-805 FASINRTNGFR
+805 FASINRKNGFR
-816 EVTVSGD
+816 EVTITGD
-823 LFPEMMNT
+823 LFPALMNT
-831 SQARQFLMS
+831 SEARQFLLNN
-840 KGLAEIANKY
+840 GLPEIAKKY
-850 NISYRF
+850 NLNYRF

-863 KETFADMKI
+863 KETFADMQI
-872 GSIIGLLLIYFILAW
+872 GSISGLLLIYIILAW

-894 PFAIMIMIPFA
+894 PFSIMIMIPFA

-950 DDLRNENDKSYDDD
+950 DDLLSQNNKDRQDD
-964 KIINEAIITG
+964 KVINEAIIAG

-1015 FGLAITA
+1015 FGLGITA
-1022 FLVLII
+1022 FLVLVI
-1028 VPSMMGISRDFSHF
+1028 VPSMMGISNDFSSF
-1042 LKILRMDKKWP
+1042 FKNIRRR

>member
-1 MPIFRES
+1 MSQFRES
-8 GFLKFFVKHRT
+8 GFLKFFVEHRT
-19 AANIIMILM
+19 SANIIMILM
-28 IIIGLLSIGR
+28 IVVGLLSIGR
-38 LNKQFFPDFDVEVV
+38 LNKQFFPDFEVEVV
-52 AVSIDWPGATAEE
+52 GVSVDWPGATAEE

-86 VSSNSVEGIAQTQ
+86 VSSKSVEGVGVTQ
-99 VEFNYGHDMQK
+99 VEFNYGYDMQK

-123 FPEKANKPKIVV
+123 FPQKANKPKIVV

-144 IVLSGDLPLSD
+144 IVLSSNIPLSE
-155 LRIKSK
+155 LRLISK
-161 KLKEKLLNSGVDKV
+161 KLKEALLNSGVDKV
-175 DILGLPKEEILIE
+175 DIQGLPKEEILIE
-188 ISQLEAAKLKLS
+188 IPQIETARLKLS
-200 LNQIS
+200 FNQIA

-225 RVRTLGEKRLVET
+225 RVRTEGEKRLVET
-238 FKKLELKNSTSGARI
+238 FNKLELKNSISGGRI
-253 LLEDIAK
+253 ILQDIAK
-260 IKLSIEKGS
+260 ISSSFEQGSI
-269 VLKFVD
+269 LKSVD
-275 GKPAVEIWVRRSK
+275 GNPAVELWVRRSK

-293 KVSENVNKVISN
+293 KVSENVEKVILKSK
-305 SQNIVGK
+305 NIIGNTVK
-312 EIQIQTYNTAAD
+312 IETYNTAAN
-324 LIQERISLLVKNGLS
+324 LIEERITLLVKNGLS

-373 VMLLSGQSI
+373 VMLVSGQSI

-415 KLSALEA
+415 RLNSSQA

-486 HYDKSS
+486 HFDKKKV
-492 QEQGKFRLWFDKR
+492 EEGKFRLWFDKR
-505 FNSFQEGV
+505 FISFQEGI
-513 FRKFVTLTF
+513 FKRFITLTF
-522 NYRYITFMTAIGM
+522 NYRYVTFMFAIGM
-535 FIISIGMMSGGRVL
+535 FIVSVGMMSGGRVM

-557 ADILIANFKMHSG
+557 ADIIIANFKMHSG
-570 TTKSQTNK
+570 TTRSKTEEMLNK
-578 MLDNIKV
+578 LEGGLIKTS
-585 ALDKTATQFAS
+585 KEFST
-596 SPELVQFNMSTIGAR
+596 SPDLVKFSMSTIGGR
-611 TSFSSDSS
+611 TSFSNGSG
-619 PNSIG
+619 PNSKG

-638 DKRDIRTN
+638 DKRKIRTN
-646 DFIKA
+646 QFIKE
-651 WKENIQYVPGLDN
+651 WKDNIQFVEGLDK
-664 LTIRAPSGGPPG
+664 LTIRSPSGGPPG
-676 RDLDVRFQGD
+676 RDLDIRFQGD
-686 DLITLKLA
+686 KLETLKIA
-694 SNELINIAQNIPG
+694 SNELIEIARTIPG
-707 VSSLSDNLEFGI
+707 VTSLNDNLEFGV
-719 QEKSLSLNE
+719 QEKILTLNN
-728 KGQSLGF
+728 KGQSLGL
-735 SIIDIGEQVRS
+735 SILNIGEQVRS
-746 AINGTIIS
+746 AINGIIIS
-754 EFPKGDEEVKV
+754 EFPKADEEVVV
-765 RLKLSEDEQRTDM
+765 RLKLSEREKLTDM
-778 INDLRIISPLGSSFK
+778 INDLRIITPLGTSFK
-793 LEEIAKINETLP
+793 LQEVITISEKIP
-805 FASINRTNGFR
+805 FASINRKNGFR
-816 EVTVSGD
+816 EVTITGD
-823 LFPEMMNT
+823 LFPALMNT
-831 SQARQFLMS
+831 SEARQFLLNN
-840 KGLAEIANKY
+840 GLPEIAKKY
-850 NISYRF
+850 NLNYRF

-863 KETFADMKI
+863 KETFADMQI
-872 GSIIGLLLIYFILAW
+872 GSIIGLLLIYIILAW

-894 PFAIMIMIPFA
+894 PFSIMIMIPFA

-950 DDLRNENDKSYDDD
+950 DDLLSQNNKDRQDD
-964 KIINEAIITG
+964 KVINEAIIAG

-1015 FGLAITA
+1015 FGLGITA
-1022 FLVLII
+1022 FLVLVI
-1028 VPSMMGISRDFSHF
+1028 VPSMMGISNDFSSF
-1042 LKILRMDKKWP
+1042 FKNIRRR

>member
-1 MPIFRES
+1 MSQFRES
-8 GFLKFFVKHRT
+8 GFLKFFVEHRT
-19 AANIIMILM
+19 SANIIMILM
-28 IIIGLLSIGR
+28 IVVGLLSIGR
-38 LNKQFFPDFDVEVV
+38 LNKQFFPDFEVEVV
-52 AVSIDWPGATAEE
+52 GVSVDWPGATAEE

-86 VSSNSVEGIAQTQ
+86 VSSKSVEGVGVTN
-99 VEFNYGHDMQK
+99 VEFNYGYDMQK

-123 FPEKANKPKIVV
+123 FPQKANKPKIVV

-144 IVLSGDLPLSD
+144 IVLSSNMPLSE
-155 LRIKSK
+155 LRLISK
-161 KLKEKLLNSGVDKV
+161 KLKEALLNSGVDKV
-175 DILGLPKEEILIE
+175 DIQGLPKEEILIE
-188 ISQLEAAKLKLS
+188 IPQIETARLKLS
-200 LNQIS
+200 FNQIA

-225 RVRTLGEKRLVET
+225 RVRTEGEKRLVET
-238 FKKLELKNSTSGARI
+238 FNKLELKNSISGGRI
-253 LLEDIAK
+253 ILQDIAK
-260 IKLSIEKGS
+260 ISSSFEQGSI
-269 VLKFVD
+269 LKSVD
-275 GKPAVEIWVRRSK
+275 GNPAVELWVRRSK

-293 KVSENVNKVISN
+293 KVSENVEKVILKSK
-305 SQNIVGK
+305 NIIGNTVK
-312 EIQIQTYNTAAD
+312 IETYNTAAN
-324 LIQERISLLVKNGLS
+324 LIEERITLLVKNGLS

-373 VMLLSGQSI
+373 VMLVSGQSI

-415 KLSALEA
+415 RLNSSQA

-486 HYDKSS
+486 HFDKKKV
-492 QEQGKFRLWFDKR
+492 EEGKFRLWFDKR
-505 FNSFQEGV
+505 FITFQEGI
-513 FRKFVTLTF
+513 FKRFITFTF
-522 NYRYITFMTAIGM
+522 NYRYVTFMFAIGM
-535 FIISIGMMSGGRVL
+535 FIVSVGMMSGGRVM

-557 ADILIANFKMHSG
+557 ADIIIANFKMHSG
-570 TTKSQTNK
+570 TTRSKTEEMLNK
-578 MLDNIKV
+578 LEGGLIKTS
-585 ALDKTATQFAS
+585 KEFST
-596 SPELVQFNMSTIGAR
+596 SPDLVKFSMSTIGGR
-611 TSFSSDSS
+611 TSFSNGSG
-619 PNSIG
+619 PNSKG

-638 DKRDIRTN
+638 DKRKIRTN
-646 DFIKA
+646 QFIKE
-651 WKENIQYVPGLDN
+651 WKDNIQFVEGLDK
-664 LTIRAPSGGPPG
+664 LTIRSPSGGPPG
-676 RDLDVRFQGD
+676 RDLDIRFQGD
-686 DLITLKLA
+686 KLETLKIA
-694 SNELINIAQNIPG
+694 SNELIEIARTIPG
-707 VSSLSDNLEFGI
+707 VTSLNDNLEFGV
-719 QEKSLSLNE
+719 QEKILTLNN
-728 KGQSLGF
+728 KGQSLGL
-735 SIIDIGEQVRS
+735 SILDIGEQVRS
-746 AINGTIIS
+746 AINGIIIS
-754 EFPKGDEEVKV
+754 EFPKADEEVVV
-765 RLKLSEDEQRTDM
+765 RLKLSEREKLTDM
-778 INDLRIISPLGSSFK
+778 INDLRIITPLGTSFK
-793 LEEIAKINETLP
+793 LQEVITISEKIP
-805 FASINRTNGFR
+805 FASINRKNGFR
-816 EVTVSGD
+816 EVTITGD
-823 LFPEMMNT
+823 LFPALMNT
-831 SQARQFLMS
+831 SEARQFLLNN
-840 KGLAEIANKY
+840 GLPEIAKKY
-850 NISYRF
+850 NLNYRF

-863 KETFADMKI
+863 KETFVDMQI
-872 GSIIGLLLIYFILAW
+872 GSIIGLLLIYIILAW

-894 PFAIMIMIPFA
+894 PFSIMIMIPFA

-950 DDLRNENDKSYDDD
+950 DDLLSQNNKDRRDD
-964 KIINEAIITG
+964 KVINEAIIAG

-1015 FGLAITA
+1015 FGLGITA
-1022 FLVLII
+1022 FLVLVI
-1028 VPSMMGISRDFSHF
+1028 VPSMMGISNDFSSF
-1042 LKILRMDKKWP
+1042 FKNIRRR

>member
-1 MPIFRES
+1 MLKFKES
-8 GFLKFFVKHRT
+8 GFLKFFVEHKT

-28 IIIGLLSIGR
+28 IVVGLLSIGR
-38 LNKQFFPDFDVEVV
+38 LNKQFFPDFDVEIV
-52 AVSIDWPGATAEE
+52 AVTIDWPGATAQE

-86 VSSNSVEGIAQTQ
+86 VTSKSIEGNARTQ
-99 VEFNYGHDMQK
+99 VEFVYGHDMQK

-123 FPEKANKPKIVV
+123 FPDKAEKPKIIL

-144 IVLSGDLPLSD
+144 IVLSGELPLSE

-175 DILGLPKEEILIE
+175 DILGLPEEEILIE
-188 ISQLEAAKLKLS
+188 ISQIEVAKLKLT
-200 LNQIS
+200 LNEIS

-225 RVRTLGEKRLVET
+225 RVRTIGEKRLVET
-238 FKKLELKNSTSGARI
+238 FKKLELKNSSSGARI
-253 LLEDIAK
+253 LLGDIAN
-260 IKLSIEKGS
+260 IKSSIKKRS
-269 VLKFVD
+269 VLKFID

-293 KVSENVNKVISN
+293 KVSENVNEVIAN
-305 SQNIVGK
+305 SQDIIGK
-312 EIQIQTYNTAAD
+312 QIKIQTYNTAAN
-324 LIQERISLLVKNGLS
+324 LIEERISLLVKNGLS

-356 AIWVAL
+356 AIWVAF

-373 VMLLSGQSI
+373 VMLVSGQTI

-408 SYLKTKR
+408 SYLKNKR
-415 KLSALEA
+415 KLDHNKA

-486 HYDKSS
+486 HYDRSS
-492 QEQGKFRLWFDKR
+492 KDQSRFRQWFDEK
-505 FNSFQEGV
+505 FNAFQEGV
-513 FRKFVTLTF
+513 FRKFVIATF
-522 NYRYITFMTAIGM
+522 NYRYITFMTVVGM

-557 ADILIANFKMHSG
+557 ADIVIANFKMHSG
-570 TTKSQTNK
+570 TTKTQTIK
-578 MLDNIKV
+578 MLENLKV
-585 ALDKTATQFAS
+585 GLDKTASEFLS
-596 SPELVQFNMSTIGAR
+596 SPDLIQFKMSTIGTR
-611 TSFSSDSS
+611 TSFSNDSTPS
-619 PNSIG
+619 SIG

-638 DKRDIRTN
+638 DKREIRTK
-646 DFIKA
+646 DFISA
-651 WKENIQYVPGLDN
+651 WRKNIINEPGLDN

-686 DLITLKLA
+686 DLKTLKLA
-694 SNELINIAQNIPG
+694 SNELINIARNIPG

-719 QEKSLSLNE
+719 QEKNLRLSE

-735 SIIDIGEQVRS
+735 SIISLGEQVRS
-746 AINGTIIS
+746 AINGSVIS
-754 EFPKGDEEVKV
+754 LFPKGDEEVTV
-765 RLKLSEDEQRTDM
+765 RLKLSEDEQNTDM
-778 INDLRIISPLGSSFK
+778 INDLRIISPRGSSFK
-793 LEEIAKINETLP
+793 LQEIAIINETLP

-816 EVTVSGD
+816 EVTISGD

-831 SQARQFLMS
+831 AQARNFLIEQ
-840 KGLAEIANKY
+840 GLPEIAKKY
-850 NISYRF
+850 NLSYRF
-856 DGRDLEQ
+856 DGKDLEQ
-863 KETFADMKI
+863 KETFADMGT

-887 VFKSWTR
+887 VFKSWLR
-894 PFAIMIMIPFA
+894 PFSIMIMIPFA

-944 TIERRF
+944 TIERRL
-950 DDLRNENDKSYDDD
+950 DDLRNQESRELNDNE
-964 KIINEAIITG
+964 IINEAIING
-974 VVDRFR
+974 VVDRLR
-980 PVLLTSLTTI
+980 PVLLTSLTTV
-990 GGLSALLFEK
+990 GGLSALMFET

-1015 FGLAITA
+1015 FGLGVTA
-1022 FLVLII
+1022 FLVLVI
-1028 VPSMMGISRDFSHF
+1028 VPSMMGISNDFSNF
-1042 LKILRMDKKWP
+1042 VINFKRKF

>member
-1 MPIFRES
+1 MSQFRES
-8 GFLKFFVKHRT
+8 GFLKFFVEHRT
-19 AANIIMILM
+19 SANIIMILM
-28 IIIGLLSIGR
+28 IVVGLLSIGR
-38 LNKQFFPDFDVEVV
+38 LNKQFFPDFEVEVV
-52 AVSIDWPGATAEE
+52 GVSVDWPGATAEE

-86 VSSNSVEGIAQTQ
+86 VSSKSVEGVGVTN
-99 VEFNYGHDMQK
+99 VEFNYGYDMQK

-123 FPEKANKPKIVV
+123 FPQKANKPKIVV

-144 IVLSGDLPLSD
+144 IVLSSNMPLSE
-155 LRIKSK
+155 LRLISK
-161 KLKEKLLNSGVDKV
+161 KLKEALLNSGVDKV
-175 DILGLPKEEILIE
+175 DIQGLPKEEILIE
-188 ISQLEAAKLKLS
+188 IPQIETARLKLS
-200 LNQIS
+200 FNQIA

-225 RVRTLGEKRLVET
+225 RVRTEGEKRLVET
-238 FKKLELKNSTSGARI
+238 FNKLELKNSISGGRI
-253 LLEDIAK
+253 ILQDIAK
-260 IKLSIEKGS
+260 ISSSFEQGSI
-269 VLKFVD
+269 LKSVD
-275 GKPAVEIWVRRSK
+275 GNPAVELWVRRSK

-293 KVSENVNKVISN
+293 KVSENVEKVILKSK
-305 SQNIVGK
+305 NIIGNTVK
-312 EIQIQTYNTAAD
+312 IETYNTAAN
-324 LIQERISLLVKNGLS
+324 LIEERITLLVKNGLS

-373 VMLLSGQSI
+373 VMLVSGQSI

-415 KLSALEA
+415 RLNSSQA

-486 HYDKSS
+486 HFDKKKV
-492 QEQGKFRLWFDKR
+492 EEGKFRLWFDKR
-505 FNSFQEGV
+505 FITFQEGI
-513 FRKFVTLTF
+513 FKRFITFTF
-522 NYRYITFMTAIGM
+522 NYRYVTFMFAIGM
-535 FIISIGMMSGGRVL
+535 FIVSVGMMSGGRVM

-557 ADILIANFKMHSG
+557 ADIIIANFKMHSG
-570 TTKSQTNK
+570 TTRSKTEEMLNK
-578 MLDNIKV
+578 LEGGLIKTS
-585 ALDKTATQFAS
+585 KEFST
-596 SPELVQFNMSTIGAR
+596 SPDLVKFSMSTIGGR
-611 TSFSSDSS
+611 TSFSNGSG
-619 PNSIG
+619 PNSKG

-638 DKRDIRTN
+638 DKRKIRTN
-646 DFIKA
+646 QFIKE
-651 WKENIQYVPGLDN
+651 WKDNIQFVEGLDK
-664 LTIRAPSGGPPG
+664 LTIRSPSGGPPG
-676 RDLDVRFQGD
+676 RDLDIRFQGD
-686 DLITLKLA
+686 KLETLKIA
-694 SNELINIAQNIPG
+694 SNELIEIARTIPG
-707 VSSLSDNLEFGI
+707 VTSLNDNLEFGV
-719 QEKSLSLNE
+719 QEKILTLNN
-728 KGQSLGF
+728 KGQSLGL
-735 SIIDIGEQVRS
+735 SILNIGEQVRS
-746 AINGTIIS
+746 AINGIIIS
-754 EFPKGDEEVKV
+754 EFPKADEEVVV
-765 RLKLSEDEQRTDM
+765 RLKLSEREKLTDM
-778 INDLRIISPLGSSFK
+778 INDLRIITPLGTSFK
-793 LEEIAKINETLP
+793 LQEVITISEKIP
-805 FASINRTNGFR
+805 FASINRKNGFR
-816 EVTVSGD
+816 EVTITGD
-823 LFPEMMNT
+823 LFPALMNT
-831 SQARQFLMS
+831 SEARQFLLNN
-840 KGLAEIANKY
+840 GLPEIAKKY
-850 NISYRF
+850 NLNYRF

-863 KETFADMKI
+863 KETFADMQI
-872 GSIIGLLLIYFILAW
+872 GSIIGLLLIYIILAW

-894 PFAIMIMIPFA
+894 PFSIMIMIPFA

-950 DDLRNENDKSYDDD
+950 DDLLSQNDKDRQDD
-964 KIINEAIITG
+964 KVINEAIIAG

-1015 FGLAITA
+1015 FGLGITA
-1022 FLVLII
+1022 FLVLVI
-1028 VPSMMGISRDFSHF
+1028 VPSMMGISNDFSSF
-1042 LKILRMDKKWP
+1042 FKNIRRR

>member
-1 MPIFRES
+1 MQFKES
-8 GFLKFFVKHRT
+8 GFLKFFVEHRT
-19 AANIIMILM
+19 SANIIMILM
-28 IIIGLLSIGR
+28 IVIGLLSIGR
-38 LNKQFFPDFDVEVV
+38 LNKQFFPDFDVEVI

-65 IDKNIVQLLEPELR
+65 IDQNIVQLLEPELR

-86 VSSNSVEGIAQTQ
+86 VSSKSVEGVGSTQ

-115 ETAVSRIN
+115 ETAVSRIS
-123 FPEKANKPKIVV
+123 FPEKANKPKIIV

-144 IVLSGDLPLSD
+144 IVLSGDVSLSL
-155 LRIKSK
+155 LREKSK
-161 KLKEKLLNSGVDKV
+161 KLKEVLLNSGVDKV
-175 DILGLPKEEILIE
+175 DIQGLPEEEILIE
-188 ISQLEAAKLKLS
+188 ISQLETARLKLS
-200 LNQIS
+200 FNKIA
-205 NLIKSET
+205 NLIKLET

-225 RVRTLGEKRLVET
+225 RVRTIGEKRLVET
-238 FKKLELKNSTSGARI
+238 FKKLELKNSSSGGRI
-253 LLEDIAK
+253 LLDDIAE
-260 IKLSIEKGS
+260 IKSSVKKGS
-269 VLKFVD
+269 VLKSID
-275 GKPAVEIWVRRSK
+275 GNPAVELWVRRSK

-293 KVSENVNKVISN
+293 EVSENVEKVITN
-305 SQNIVGK
+305 AKNIIGNVIK
-312 EIQIQTYNTAAD
+312 VETYNTAAN
-324 LIQERISLLVKNGLS
+324 LIEERISLLVKNGLS

-373 VMLLSGQSI
+373 VMFVSGQSI

-415 KLSALEA
+415 KLNSTQA

-486 HYDKSS
+486 HFDKSS
-492 QEQGKFRLWFDKR
+492 KEESKFRLWFDQK
-505 FNSFQEGV
+505 FNAFQEGI
-513 FRKFVTLTF
+513 FRRFVKLTF
-522 NYRYITFMTAIGM
+522 NYRYVTFMVAVGM
-535 FIISIGMMSGGRVL
+535 FIVSVGMMSGGRVL

-557 ADILIANFKMHSG
+557 ADIVIVNYKMHSG
-570 TTKSQTNK
+570 STKSQTTRMLENVEKGLNK
-578 MLDNIKV
+578 
-585 ALDKTATQFAS
+585 TSTQFS
-596 SPELVQFNMSTIGAR
+596 NSPELVRFKMSTIGSR
-611 TSFSSDSS
+611 TSFSNDSG
-619 PNSIG
+619 PNSMGNDI
-624 SDLLGSMVVELKTA
+624 LGSMVVELTTA
-638 DKRDIRTN
+638 DKRNVRTKE
-646 DFIKA
+646 FIKV
-651 WKENIQYVPGLDN
+651 WKENIENVSGLDK

-676 RDLDVRFQGD
+676 RDLDVRFQGK
-686 DLITLKLA
+686 DLEILKLA
-694 SNELINIAQNIPG
+694 SNELIKIARTIPG
-707 VSSLSDNLEFGI
+707 VTSLEDNLEYGV
-719 QEKSLSLNE
+719 QERILGLTN
-728 KGQSLGF
+728 KGQSLGL
-735 SIIDIGEQVRS
+735 SILDIGEQVRS
-746 AINGTIIS
+746 AINGSIIS
-754 EFPKGDEEVKV
+754 KFPKGDEEVTV
-765 RLKLSEDEQRTDM
+765 RLKLSENEQLTDM
-778 INDLRIISPLGSSFK
+778 ITNLRIISPSGVSFK
-793 LEEIAKINETLP
+793 LKDIIKIDEKLP
-805 FASINRTNGFR
+805 FASINRKNGFR
-816 EVTVSGD
+816 EVTISGD
-823 LFPEMMNT
+823 LFPPLMST
-831 SQARQFLMS
+831 SQARQFLMEN
-840 KGLAEIANKY
+840 GLPEIAKKY
-850 NISYRF
+850 NVSYRF

-863 KETFADMKI
+863 KETFADMGT

-887 VFKSWTR
+887 VFKSWSR
-894 PFAIMIMIPFA
+894 PFSIMIMIPFS

-944 TIERRF
+944 TIERRLE
-950 DDLRNENDKSYDDD
+950 DLKNKNKNKNEETV
-964 KIINEAIITG
+964 INESIITG
-974 VVDRFR
+974 VIDRFR

-990 GGLSALLFEK
+990 GGLSALMFET

-1015 FGLAITA
+1015 FGLGITA
-1022 FLVLII
+1022 LLVLVI
-1028 VPSMMGISRDFSHF
+1028 VPAMMGISNDFSKF
-1042 LKILRMDKKWP
+1042 IRRVRNRG

>member
-1 MPIFRES
+1 MSQFRES
-8 GFLKFFVKHRT
+8 GFLKFFVEHRT
-19 AANIIMILM
+19 SANIIMILM
-28 IIIGLLSIGR
+28 IVVGLLSIGR
-38 LNKQFFPDFDVEVV
+38 LNKQFFPDFEVEVV
-52 AVSIDWPGATAEE
+52 GVSVDWPGATAEE

-86 VSSNSVEGIAQTQ
+86 VSSKSVEGVGVTQ
-99 VEFNYGHDMQK
+99 VEFNYGYDMQK

-123 FPEKANKPKIVV
+123 FPQKANKPKIVV

-144 IVLSGDLPLSD
+144 IVLSSNIPLSE
-155 LRIKSK
+155 LRLISK
-161 KLKEKLLNSGVDKV
+161 KLKEALLNSGVDKV
-175 DILGLPKEEILIE
+175 DIQGLPKEEILIE
-188 ISQLEAAKLKLS
+188 IPQIETARLKLS
-200 LNQIS
+200 FNQIA

-225 RVRTLGEKRLVET
+225 RVRTEGEKRLVET
-238 FKKLELKNSTSGARI
+238 FNKLELKNSISGGRI
-253 LLEDIAK
+253 ILQDIAK
-260 IKLSIEKGS
+260 ISSSFEQGSI
-269 VLKFVD
+269 LKSVD
-275 GKPAVEIWVRRSK
+275 GNPAVELWVRRSK

-293 KVSENVNKVISN
+293 KVSENVEKVILKSK
-305 SQNIVGK
+305 NIIGNTVK
-312 EIQIQTYNTAAD
+312 IETYNTAAN
-324 LIQERISLLVKNGLS
+324 LIEERITLLVKNGLS

-373 VMLLSGQSI
+373 VMLVSGQSI

-415 KLSALEA
+415 RLNSSQA

-486 HYDKSS
+486 HFDKKKV
-492 QEQGKFRLWFDKR
+492 EEGKFRLWFDKR
-505 FNSFQEGV
+505 FISFQEGI
-513 FRKFVTLTF
+513 FKKFITLTF
-522 NYRYITFMTAIGM
+522 NYRYVTFMVAIGM
-535 FIISIGMMSGGRVL
+535 FIVSVGMMSGGRVM

-557 ADILIANFKMHSG
+557 ADIIIANFKMHSG
-570 TTKSQTNK
+570 TTRSKTEEMLNK
-578 MLDNIKV
+578 LEGGLIKTS
-585 ALDKTATQFAS
+585 KEFST
-596 SPELVQFNMSTIGAR
+596 SPDLVKFSMSTIGGR
-611 TSFSSDSS
+611 TSFSNGSG
-619 PNSIG
+619 PNSKG

-638 DKRDIRTN
+638 DKRKIRTN
-646 DFIKA
+646 QFIKE
-651 WKENIQYVPGLDN
+651 WKDNIQFVEGLDK
-664 LTIRAPSGGPPG
+664 LTIRSPSGGPPG
-676 RDLDVRFQGD
+676 RDLDIRFQGD
-686 DLITLKLA
+686 KLETLKIA
-694 SNELINIAQNIPG
+694 SNELIEIARTIPG
-707 VSSLSDNLEFGI
+707 VTSLNDNLEFGV
-719 QEKSLSLNE
+719 QEKILTLNN
-728 KGQSLGF
+728 KGQSLGL
-735 SIIDIGEQVRS
+735 SILDIGEQVRS
-746 AINGTIIS
+746 AINGIIIS
-754 EFPKGDEEVKV
+754 EFPKADEEVVV
-765 RLKLSEDEQRTDM
+765 RLKLSEREKLTDM
-778 INDLRIISPLGSSFK
+778 INDLRIITPLGTSFK
-793 LEEIAKINETLP
+793 LQEVITISEKIP
-805 FASINRTNGFR
+805 FASINRKNGFR
-816 EVTVSGD
+816 EVTITGD
-823 LFPEMMNT
+823 LFPALMNT
-831 SQARQFLMS
+831 SEARQFLLNN
-840 KGLAEIANKY
+840 GLPEIAKKY
-850 NISYRF
+850 NLNYRF

-872 GSIIGLLLIYFILAW
+872 GSIIGLLLIYIILAW

-894 PFAIMIMIPFA
+894 PFSIMIMIPFA

-950 DDLRNENDKSYDDD
+950 DDLLSQNDKDRQDD
-964 KIINEAIITG
+964 KVINEAIIAG

-1015 FGLAITA
+1015 FGLGITA
-1022 FLVLII
+1022 FLVLVI
-1028 VPSMMGISRDFSHF
+1028 VPSMMGISNDFSSF
-1042 LKILRMDKKWP
+1042 FKNIRRR